1 MAAQRVIPE
10 PPRAGPILPTLP
22 LPPPSTRRVTPSV
35 VQRLASP
42 SDVTSDPIEEVKPP
56 TPDVDLLLGSAEGE
70 SPCLPLEHTLDESAA
85 ASSVLLP
92 PRIPAPSLASAA
104 DAVPTQGLLQHGTTL
119 QEELSAQLA
128 QMAGQ
133 LRRNA
138 EHFSTALAADQAV
151 LRSAEE
157 KIDANYD
164 VMKRERVRLRDHR
177 GKSLG
182 TTCLTITSV
191 LVVAAAFLVMFFLLR
206 FT

>member
-1 MAAQRVIPE
+1 M
-10 PPRAGPILPTLP
+10 
-22 LPPPSTRRVTPSV
+22 
-35 VQRLASP
+35 
-42 SDVTSDPIEEVKPP
+42 PIEEDKPP
-56 TPDVDLLLGSAEGE
+56 AADVDLLLGSAEEE
-70 SPCLPLEHTLDESAA
+70 SSPFPFKPALNAGAA
-85 ASSVLLP
+85 ASSTLLP
-92 PRIPAPSLASAA
+92 PRIPSTA
-104 DAVPTQGLLQHGTTL
+104 L

-151 LRSAEE
+151 LRNAEE
-157 KIDANYD
+157 KIGANYD

-191 LVVAAAFLVMFFLLR
+191 LVVAVAFLVMFFVLR
-206 FT
+206 LT

>member
-1 MAAQRVIPE
+1 
-10 PPRAGPILPTLP
+10 
-22 LPPPSTRRVTPSV
+22 V
-35 VQRLASP
+35 VQHLASP
-42 SDVTSDPIEEVKPP
+42 SDVTSGPIGEVKPP
-56 TPDVDLLLGSAEGE
+56 ASDVDLLLGSAEEE
-70 SPCLPLEHTLDESAA
+70 SPRLPLEHTLDESVA
-85 ASSVLLP
+85 ASSILLP
-92 PRIPAPSLASAA
+92 PRIPAPSVAPAA
-104 DAVPTQGLLQHGTTL
+104 DATPTQGLLQHGTAL

-138 EHFSTALAADQAV
+138 EHFSTALAADEAV

-157 KIDANYD
+157 KVGANYD

-191 LVVAAAFLVMFFLLR
+191 LVVAIAFLVMFFLIR
-206 FT
+206 FM